1 MSSLS
6 DEQPLPRAGEIWT
19 NDEKNIKIT
28 YVEHIVFDT
37 RIRIY
42 YYEIGQGATKTL
54 WWADFQRQFHRN
66 PLRSRSPAF
75 DETERKPEKGDFWVD
90 KKLTI
95 KEEIEKD
102 GIVYVE
108 DIIDNKTIFY
118 REIKRNGQVFT
129 CTMSKKILM
138 EEFLKGFGYYNC
150 KQRERESYLNI
161 IKKKKKEEEEEKKK
175 NALAMKIKEANI
187 SKKRRIE
194 KREKRSGQTTC
205 MLCGETFSI
214 LGHDEDDIEN
224 NEEVKEINEK
234 IKKLD
239 NEIKNSH
246 RASLSMQLNTAREN
260 NNNGEIKRIEE
271 EIKNLPKVDYAKIF
285 REKFKLQQEKTK
297 TIEKIKDKKTKS
309 KTKTISNQTYIKLP
323 RCGHIFHRK
332 CIDKYITRVG
342 RPQFSSAN
350 KKPKH
355 CIPINM
361 YTMHEFNYIQTYFNE
376 KNPDYIQDRNV
387 VLRYAG
393 NPSEEAVEEF
403 FDLNKIYERFT
414 GKWDKKENVAG
425 PKHMYCKCFI
435 VDDYYFQNV
444 GRHVEIKC
452 PVCKEWNFWASK
464 TLTPSLSISRKGS
477 YNLEGVP
484 SYATPIMVNTEDGPV
499 LKMFDKLKLKF

>member
-6 DEQPLPRAGEIWT
+6 DEQPLPLVGEIWT

-37 RIRIY
+37 RFSRIY
-42 YYEIGQGATKTL
+42 YKEIGQAATKTM
-54 WWADFQRQFHRN
+54 WWADFQRQFHRR
-66 PLRSRSPAF
+66 PRPRSPAF
-75 DETERKPEKGDFWVD
+75 DETERKPEKGDFWHVYI
-90 KKLTI
+90 TT
-95 KEEIEKD
+95 KEEFLKGDI
-102 GIVYVE
+102 IYVE
-108 DIIDNKTIFY
+108 DVIDNKTIFF

-129 CTMSKKILM
+129 CTMSKKISM

-150 KQRERESYLNI
+150 KQLERESYLKI

-175 NALAMKIKEANI
+175 NALAMKIKEAKI
-187 SKKRRIE
+187 SKKRKIE

-205 MLCGETFSI
+205 MLCGEAFSI
-214 LGHDEDDIEN
+214 LGQDEDDIEN

-239 NEIKNSH
+239 NEIKNSR
-246 RASLSMQLNTAREN
+246 RASLSMQLNTARKN
-260 NNNGEIKRIEE
+260 RNYGEIKRIEE
-271 EIKNLPKVDYAKIF
+271 EIKNLPKVDYPKLF

-309 KTKTISNQTYIKLP
+309 KTKRISNNQTYIKLP

-332 CIDKYITRVG
+332 CIDKYITRIG

-350 KKPKH
+350 RINKKR
-355 CIPINM
+355 CIPINI
-361 YTMHEFNYIQTYFNE
+361 YTMHEYKYIQTYFNE

-403 FDLNKIYERFT
+403 FDLNKMYENFIP
-414 GKWDKKENVAG
+414 KWDKKENVAG
-425 PKHMYCKCFI
+425 PNHMYCKCFI
-435 VDDYYFQNV
+435 VDEPGKENC

-452 PVCKEWNFWASK
+452 PICKEWNFWASK
-464 TLTPSLSISRKGS
+464 
-477 YNLEGVP
+477 NLMKYAQPEGRP
-484 SYATPIMVNTEDGPV
+484 TYATPIMVNTEDGPV